1 MEREHTY
8 LEFPQDVLGHV
19 IFSDRVHHEALVA
32 NRAIRRPVLMA
43 FFLKNS
49 KYHSHVSLGE
59 VIFIQTSNPAAS
71 LRGKVSEKPFLVQT
85 KSTTA

>member
-1 MEREHTY
+1 MNGNGMMIRRSHRCIHRNISLFREMEREHTY

-43 FFLKNS
+43 FFLK
-49 KYHSHVSLGE
+49 K
-59 VIFIQTSNPAAS
+59 
-71 LRGKVSEKPFLVQT
+71 
-85 KSTTA
+85 